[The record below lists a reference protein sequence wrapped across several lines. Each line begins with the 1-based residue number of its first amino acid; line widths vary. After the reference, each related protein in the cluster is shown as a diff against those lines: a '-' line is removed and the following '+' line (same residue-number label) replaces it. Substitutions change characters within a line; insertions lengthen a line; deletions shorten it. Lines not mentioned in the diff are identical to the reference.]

1 MRTIAIVVVVVIVA
15 LVLMRKNQSTTGS
28 TGTASDSG
36 SQTVNPVNNPGSVV
50 LPFNPQP
57 KPTIVVVP
65 GFQGY
70 DPSSNQAVKL
80 AAYTQTVTVN

>member
-1 MRTIAIVVVVVIVA
+1 MRTLAVVVVIVIVA
-15 LVLMRKNQSTTGS
+15 LVLMRKNQTSAPSGS
-28 TGTASDSG
+28 AGSGSG

-65 GFQGY
+65 GFQDY
-70 DPSSNQAVKL
+70 QNNSNSATNL
-80 AAYTQTVTVN
+80 TAYHQSVTVN